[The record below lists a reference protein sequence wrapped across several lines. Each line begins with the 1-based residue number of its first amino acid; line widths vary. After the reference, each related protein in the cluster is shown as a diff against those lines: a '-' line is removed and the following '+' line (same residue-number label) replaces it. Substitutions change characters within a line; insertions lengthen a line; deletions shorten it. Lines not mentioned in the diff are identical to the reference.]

1 MSNNPNK
8 PQEFDAVLGGKA
20 PPPVEGIVLGGLE
33 GVKHRLTNPVVEAR
47 VAALSE
53 ALNYGEAGLDLVIG
67 ALKDELRQVHCS
79 AYRLLRQRVEPQ
91 VKIALQ
97 EYKPWNLMERLRIN
111 GYPEHITTF
120 ANRRVEE
127 FDPITGITDPV
138 GIAYAVRIS
147 SRWNEQEYI
156 TDKLERLLQDPQASS
171 LEALVIGAWDGNI
184 VDKLIAA
191 SSQLKSLKAVFIGDI
206 TSDECEISWIR
217 QSDISPVLAAYPKL
231 EVLQVRGGEG
241 LEFSPLQHNHLETL
255 IVETGGLS
263 CSTIQQIC
271 ALNLPELEHLELWL
285 GANVYGGNSSLEDL
299 TPILFD
305 VVFPNLTYLGL
316 RNSEYS
322 DDIAD
327 AIVRRRGAA
336 CRQTSPLMNSI
347 SVLDLSMGTLSDRGA
362 EVLLNCP
369 AVQQLDILNLSANF
383 LSNGMKAS
391 LSLQQEGNIQVRILT
406 DKPNNEYD
414 YDCDEGYR
422 YCSVS
427 E

>member
-1 MSNNPNK
+1 MANQNQPT
-8 PQEFDAVLGGKA
+8 EFDAVLGGQA
-20 PPPVEGIVLGGLE
+20 PPPVEGVVLGGLE
-33 GVKHRLTNPVVEAR
+33 GVKRRLTSPVVEAR
-47 VAALSE
+47 VTAVSE
-53 ALNYGEAGLDLVIG
+53 AINYADAGLELVIQT
-67 ALKDELRQVHCS
+67 LKDESRQVQRS

-127 FDPITGITDPV
+127 FDPIAGITDPV

-171 LEALVIGAWDGNI
+171 LEALVIGVWDGNI
-184 VDKLIAA
+184 VDELIAA

-206 TSDECEISWIR
+206 TSNEYEISWIR
-217 QSDISPVLAAYPKL
+217 QSDISPVLTAYPNL
-231 EVLQVRGGEG
+231 EVLQVRGGQG

-263 CSTIQQIC
+263 CSTIKDIC
-271 ALNLPELEHLELWL
+271 ALSLPELEHLELWL
-285 GANVYGGNSSLEDL
+285 GAHEYGGNSSLEDL

-305 VVFPNLTYLGL
+305 VAFPNLTYLGL
-316 RNSEYS
+316 RNSQYS

-327 AIVRRRGAA
+327 AIVR
-336 CRQTSPLMNSI
+336 SPLMNSI
-347 SVLDLSMGTLSDRGA
+347 SVLDLSMGTLSDKGA

-369 AVQQLDILNLSANF
+369 AVGQLHILNLSANF
-383 LSNGMKAS
+383 LSNGIKAS
-391 LSLQQEGNIQVRILT
+391 LYLQQEGNIQVCILT
-406 DKPNNEYD
+406 DEPNNEYD
-414 YDCDEGYR
+414 YDCAEGYR
-422 YCSVS
+422 YCCVS